1 MRTLPLTALFALSLS
16 GTAYAEWPSG
26 ARATY
31 MDECLATARQT
42 VESAEAEKHC
52 ACGADVIGKNFS
64 TEEIR
69 QLNDRQTP
77 PPVELRE
84 RLYTGLAACRSEAP

>member
-1 MRTLPLTALFALSLS
+1 MRTLPLTALFVLGLS
-16 GTAYAEWPSG
+16 GTAHAQWPDG

-42 VESAEAEKHC
+42 VDSSEAEKHC
-52 ACGADVIGKNFS
+52 ACGADVIGKHFS
-64 TEEIR
+64 TDEIN

-77 PPVELRE
+77 PPAALRE
-84 RLYTGLAACRSEAP
+84 RLYTELAACRSEAQ